1 MRGIG
6 AGVRIFDLIERKPEI
21 DPEVGIEI
29 DRNRRGT
36 IKFEKVSFR
45 YPSRPTVEVL
55 KDLDLEINVGE
66 SIAIVCVLR
75 NSFVCVQSLTITSSL

>member
-6 AGVRIFDLIERKPEI
+6 AGVRIFDLLERKPLI
-21 DPEVGIEI
+21 DPEVGVDIHP
-29 DRNRRGT
+29 GWQAS

-55 KDLDLEINVGE
+55 KDLDLEIHVGE
-66 SIAIVCVLR
+66 SIAIV
-75 NSFVCVQSLTITSSL
+75 

>member
-6 AGVRIFDLIERKPEI
+6 AGVRIFDLLERQPVISPEAGVDI
-21 DPEVGIEI
+21 DK
-29 DRNRRGT
+29 NRRGPV
-36 IKFEKVSFR
+36 KFEKISFR

-66 SIAIVCVLR
+66 SVAIV
-75 NSFVCVQSLTITSSL
+75 

>member
-6 AGVRIFDLIERKPEI
+6 AGVRIFDLLERRPVIDPGVGVEI
-21 DPEVGIEI
+21 DST
-29 DRNRRGT
+29 RRGA

-45 YPSRPTVEVL
+45 YPSRLTVEVL

-66 SIAIVCVLR
+66 SVAIV
-75 NSFVCVQSLTITSSL
+75 

>member
-6 AGVRIFDLIERKPEI
+6 AGVRIFDLLERQPII
-21 DPEVGIEI
+21 DPDAGVEVAK
-29 DRNRRGT
+29 NRLGPIR
-36 IKFEKVSFR
+36 FEKVSFR

-66 SIAIVCVLR
+66 SVALV
-75 NSFVCVQSLTITSSL
+75 